1 MANVPVV
8 YAKLDTK
15 GEWKV
20 NSDPLYIPSA
30 GIQIEHTNLA
40 GSSSGRTED
49 GRMHIDWVR
58 RDIRKVNLRWSVLA
72 ASELNYILG
81 LMQGKEFVLTFK
93 DRDTVCTMNAYSAES
108 SYTYYTAALGEDIY
122 TDVSINA
129 IEM

>member
-1 MANVPVV
+1 M
-8 YAKLDTK
+8 AKLDIL

-20 NSDPLYIPSA
+20 GNSPLYVPSA
-30 GIQIEHTNLA
+30 GIQVEHTNLA

-49 GRMHIDWVR
+49 GVMHIDWIR
-58 RDIRKVNLRWSVLA
+58 RDIRKVHLRWKVLT
-72 ASELNYILG
+72 ASELSYILG

-93 DRDTVCTMNAYSAES
+93 DRGAVQTMNAYSSES
-108 SYTYYTAALGEDIY
+108 SYTYYSAALGEDIY